1 MKGEPQRLA
10 AHSKEEGGDTL
21 KRKSFL
27 ITVTIMILLSFN
39 AFALRRGE
47 SQPQSP
53 DAVLYISPSA
63 IADPTISPPA
73 TVSINVSIYNVANMK
88 YCEFNLTYNPNIF
101 YVVELAKQAVQG
113 QIPSMYY
120 EIEDYLGY
128 VYVRLTY
135 DNPVSVSGNATL
147 LIFNLAVVNYGITPL
162 HFQGVVIND
171 GGGNPIPFTTEDGYM
186 AIVKHDIAVT
196 DVVASPTEIYVGS
209 NVEINVTLQN
219 YGNVPETFTTTIYA
233 SGDNISAF
241 QVVDL
246 LPNETRITS
255 YEWNTTGFSASNTP
269 YVISAAAEILPYET
283 NTTNNVF
290 VGNQVKLK
298 LVGDVNG
305 DGKVNIDDMIAWDAA
320 YGTKAG
326 DLNWNP
332 QADINGDGV
341 VDNLDGYLIL
351 QNYRTSL

>member
-1 MKGEPQRLA
+1 M
-10 AHSKEEGGDTL
+10 
-21 KRKSFL
+21 
-27 ITVTIMILLSFN
+27 IIVTILILLSFN

-47 SQPQSP
+47 SQTQSP

-63 IADPTISPPA
+63 IADPTITPPA

-135 DNPVSVSGNATL
+135 DSPVSVSGNATL

-171 GGGNPIPFTTEDGYM
+171 DAGNPIPFTTQDGYL
-186 AIVKHDIAVT
+186 AIVQHDIAVT
-196 DVVASPTEIYVGS
+196 DVIASPTETYVGS

-233 SGDNISAF
+233 NGNNISAF
-241 QVVDL
+241 QVLNL

-269 YVISAAAEILPYET
+269 YVISAEAEILPYET